1 MLLAGLTAFGQN
13 YGTLTFRAAIG
24 GPGVWDD
31 AGTPRIAPNKHIA
44 VNIYSTNT
52 GGDIARITWSSPFS
66 FTGAD
71 GVTNIVWGDT
81 ALFAQG
87 NFRLST
93 GFWDVY
99 RRTYTESWEGTL
111 PDLFNFTGIGMSN
124 GYPPGLGELKIMVCS
139 LTVTS
144 MAGTFCIEQ
153 GDAGNDSYDW
163 VFDEAVPP
171 FPFFPKTCWTVSII
185 DHDHDG
191 IEDAVDNCP
200 TIPNTNQ
207 QDTDGD
213 HIGDACDNCPLISN
227 ANQADVD
234 ADGVGDLC
242 DNCRNTANS
251 DQTDSDSDGLGN
263 ACDNCPNAANPSQ
276 VDADGDQIGDAC
288 DACTDTDHDGY
299 GNPGYPA
306 NTCPLDNC
314 PTVANANQADADGDG
329 RGDLC
334 DNCKNV
340 PNSDQADNDGDG
352 VGNVCDNCPD
362 KNNPGQQDSDNDG
375 VGDACEDF
383 LCGDANGDRIIN
395 IRDITF
401 MIVYFFRGGPP
412 PVPELAADANN
423 DGYLDI
429 SDITYLIRFLYK
441 GGPPPCYY

>member
-1 MLLAGLTAFGQN
+1 MVRILSRLFLITALLAGLTAFGQN

-31 AGTPRIAPNKHIA
+31 AGTPKIAPNKHIA

-213 HIGDACDNCPLISN
+213 HIGDACDNCPTVAGSN
-227 ANQADVD
+227 QTDTDGDGRGDICDNCRTVQNPDQADTDGDGDGNVCDNCLTVPNPDQKDTD
-234 ADGVGDLC
+234 ADGLGDLC
-242 DNCRNTANS
+242 DNCPTI
-251 DQTDSDSDGLGN
+251 
-263 ACDNCPNAANPSQ
+263 ANP
-276 VDADGDQIGDAC
+276 
-288 DACTDTDHDGY
+288 
-299 GNPGYPA
+299 
-306 NTCPLDNC
+306 
-314 PTVANANQADADGDG
+314 NQADS
-329 RGDLC
+329 
-334 DNCKNV
+334 
-340 PNSDQADNDGDG
+340 NSN
-352 VGNVCDNCPD
+352 
-362 KNNPGQQDSDNDG
+362 G
-375 VGDACEDF
+375 VGDACEGF
-383 LCGDANGDRIIN
+383 IRGDANGDKIIN
-395 IRDITF
+395 ILDITF
-401 MIVYFFRGGPP
+401 IIKYIYMVGPP
-412 PVPELAADANN
+412 PVPLAAADANCDAHIN
-423 DGYLDI
+423 ITDI
-429 SDITYLIRFLYK
+429 VYLIHYLYR
-441 GGPPPCYY
+441 GGPAPCPI

>member
-1 MLLAGLTAFGQN
+1 MVKVLSRLFLITALLAGLTAFGQN
-13 YGTLTFRAAIG
+13 YGTLTFRADIG

-31 AGTPRIAPNKHIA
+31 AGTPKIAPNKHIA

-87 NFRLST
+87 NFRLSA

-213 HIGDACDNCPLISN
+213 HIGDACDNCPTVAGSN
-227 ANQADVD
+227 QTDTDGDGRGDICDNCRTVANPDQTDTDGDGDGNVCDNCLTVPNPDQKDTD
-234 ADGVGDLC
+234 ADGLGDLC
-242 DNCRNTANS
+242 DNCPTI
-251 DQTDSDSDGLGN
+251 
-263 ACDNCPNAANPSQ
+263 ANPNQ
-276 VDADGDQIGDAC
+276 ADSNSNGIGDAC
-288 DACTDTDHDGY
+288 EGFI
-299 GNPGYPA
+299 
-306 NTCPLDNC
+306 
-314 PTVANANQADADGDG
+314 V
-329 RGDLC
+329 
-334 DNCKNV
+334 
-340 PNSDQADNDGDG
+340 
-352 VGNVCDNCPD
+352 
-362 KNNPGQQDSDNDG
+362 
-375 VGDACEDF
+375 
-383 LCGDANGDRIIN
+383 GDANGDKIIN
-395 IRDITF
+395 ILDITF
-401 MIVYFFRGGPP
+401 IIKYIYMVGPP
-412 PVPELAADANN
+412 PVPLAAADANC
-423 DGYLDI
+423 DGRINIMDI
-429 SDITYLIRFLYK
+429 VYLINYLYRN
-441 GGPPPCYY
+441 GPSPC

>member
-1 MLLAGLTAFGQN
+1 MKPLFSTFALTIMLLAGLTAFGQN

-31 AGTPRIAPNKHIA
+31 AGTPKIAPNKHIA

-87 NFRLST
+87 NFRLSA

-213 HIGDACDNCPLISN
+213 HIGDACDNCPTVAGSN
-227 ANQADVD
+227 QTD
-234 ADGVGDLC
+234 ADGDGLGDICDNCRTVQNPDQADTDGDGDGNVCDNCLTVPNPDQKDTDADGLGDLC
-242 DNCRNTANS
+242 DNCPTI
-251 DQTDSDSDGLGN
+251 
-263 ACDNCPNAANPSQ
+263 ANP
-276 VDADGDQIGDAC
+276 
-288 DACTDTDHDGY
+288 
-299 GNPGYPA
+299 
-306 NTCPLDNC
+306 
-314 PTVANANQADADGDG
+314 NQADS
-329 RGDLC
+329 
-334 DNCKNV
+334 
-340 PNSDQADNDGDG
+340 NSN
-352 VGNVCDNCPD
+352 
-362 KNNPGQQDSDNDG
+362 G
-375 VGDACEDF
+375 VGDACEGF
-383 LCGDANGDRIIN
+383 IRGDANGDKIIN
-395 IRDITF
+395 I
-401 MIVYFFRGGPP
+401 
-412 PVPELAADANN
+412 
-423 DGYLDI
+423 LDV
-429 SDITYLIRFLYK
+429 TYLIKYLYK
-441 GGPPPCYY
+441 GGPAPVPLAAADANCDAHINITDIVYLISYLYRGGPAPCHV